1 MRIAYAEVAGGANP
15 RKSVGNRL
23 RHRFMHKFSY
33 FLERYGIDMC
43 VGCGRCVDAEA
54 GEMDIREVLQ
64 KLNEELK
71 GKDKAG
77 AEVIK

>member
-1 MRIAYAEVAGGANP
+1 
-15 RKSVGNRL
+15 
-23 RHRFMHKFSY
+23 MHKFSY

-54 GEMDIREVLQ
+54 GEVDIRKVLK

-71 GKDKAG
+71 GKDKTK
-77 AEVIK
+77 AEVAK